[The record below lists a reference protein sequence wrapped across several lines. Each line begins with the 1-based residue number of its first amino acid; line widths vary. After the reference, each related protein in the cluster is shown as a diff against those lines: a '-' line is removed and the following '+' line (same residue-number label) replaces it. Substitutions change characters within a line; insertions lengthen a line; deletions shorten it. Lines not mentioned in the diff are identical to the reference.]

1 MNMIPVSSSNLVAV
15 GYNPINQDLT
25 IQFGSGVYTYL
36 GVPQSIHA
44 GLMNAS
50 SKGGYHHQY
59 IKNRYPFR
67 RGY

>member
-15 GYNPINQDLT
+15 GYNPTNQDLT
-25 IQFGSGVYTYL
+25 IQFGSGVYTYT
-36 GVPQSIHA
+36 GVPQSTHT

-50 SKGGYHHQY
+50 SKGSYHHLH